1 MIAVASPVLTIA
13 ITYAGVVTYREIT
26 EFRARR
32 KLENELVGQTH
43 PEIVRR
49 VLEQP
54 ELLNIPRKHVGTLF
68 FSDVAGF
75 TGISE
80 NMDEEQ
86 LTIFINRCHELV
98 SDHIVESKGFVDKF
112 MGDGV
117 MAVFGVLGED
127 DRHARSAC
135 VAALSSIAS
144 IKALNKDLVRQKLPS
159 VSLRIGINTGE
170 LVTGMVGSPTRR
182 NFTAMGDSVNVAA
195 RFEPLNKM
203 YGSTILIGPETRRLV
218 GDEFL
223 VRELDLIRVKG
234 RSVPLPVFELICASA
249 VAGTRREKVAV
260 YTDALAVFRSRRWG
274 DAIEAFGSYLE
285 KFGPDGAVQ
294 LYLSRSVAFNDKP
307 PPENWDAAFDM
318 GFK

>member
-1 MIAVASPVLTIA
+1 MAIKDLNEELKKQGLPDLSIRVGINSGDMVWGRVGSSTRMNLT
-13 ITYAGVVTYREIT
+13 
-26 EFRARR
+26 
-32 KLENELVGQTH
+32 
-43 PEIVRR
+43 
-49 VLEQP
+49 
-54 ELLNIPRKHVGTLF
+54 
-68 FSDVAGF
+68 
-75 TGISE
+75 
-80 NMDEEQ
+80 
-86 LTIFINRCHELV
+86 
-98 SDHIVESKGFVDKF
+98 
-112 MGDGV
+112 
-117 MAVFGVLGED
+117 VLGD
-127 DRHARSAC
+127 
-135 VAALSSIAS
+135 
-144 IKALNKDLVRQKLPS
+144 
-159 VSLRIGINTGE
+159 T
-170 LVTGMVGSPTRR
+170 
-182 NFTAMGDSVNVAA
+182 VNVGAG
-195 RFEPLNKM
+195 FEPLNKM

-260 YTDALAVFRSRRWG
+260 YTDALAIFRSRRWG